1 MIGSMTSQNAST
13 DWISRGSLIR
23 SSTWTPLHQLVSDH
37 SAQNNVD
44 VAAPTDVFQVSITFA
59 FGSVEARVGE
69 PLPAQLVITS
79 YAHRSSS
86 PIILREVTVSFV
98 GCLKIVKFTHDENA
112 KPVASSTNSLMHLY
126 DIPIGETRLSSES
139 SSSRPSSPE
148 SIQPLVGASDLTF
161 SPGTIKVFTFNLL
174 PRDAGEV
181 KATLAS
187 IDIHEEFFD
196 FTVVTPLHKQV
207 SPNDW
212 WLTCGTIV
220 SKRKLTTD
228 HSWSINVLPK
238 PPKVDIH
245 ILNLLKSYYTDEKV
259 ELQFTITNNEVEDAE
274 IRFNVQLQGSLNKAP
289 VVRWKSSSTDKGIS
303 IMQDDV
309 RDEVVNSLNSQPAGH
324 LIGRMA
330 PGEARTELI
339 TFQALPEMVD
349 YILEVTANYHLLSD
363 PDTPIS
369 KTITKDLVFIGPF
382 EANYVTTPRVHSSPW
397 PSYFHMG
404 EDDDDQSQSPEKS
417 RLEGLQQK
425 WLLSARVASFAI
437 EALRIEDVA
446 LEIVDV
452 RHGAVCRVSQTPNL
466 PKPPAI
472 LSPNEILSRE
482 FLFEVHKRSLED
494 RRASSVTFR
503 LCVLW
508 RRESPSSSSS
518 TATSLLV
525 SPITIPFG
533 EPRVVASVSQSI
545 GSEQLPLVHISY
557 TLENPSMHLLTFSV
571 SMEANEDF
579 AFSGPKAITV
589 QLVPLSQHNIRYNLL
604 PAQKG
609 VWIWPSL
616 KVVDMGFGKTLMV
629 GAGEGCRGDSKGIA
643 IWVSSDE

>member
-1 MIGSMTSQNAST
+1 
-13 DWISRGSLIR
+13 
-23 SSTWTPLHQLVSDH
+23 
-37 SAQNNVD
+37 
-44 VAAPTDVFQVSITFA
+44 
-59 FGSVEARVGE
+59 
-69 PLPAQLVITS
+69 
-79 YAHRSSS
+79 
-86 PIILREVTVSFV
+86 
-98 GCLKIVKFTHDENA
+98 
-112 KPVASSTNSLMHLY
+112 MHLY
-126 DIPIGETRLSSES
+126 DIPIRERRLSSELS
-139 SSSRPSSPE
+139 SSHSSSPE
-148 SIQPLVGASDLTF
+148 SILPLVGASNLTF

-174 PRDAGEV
+174 PREAGEV

-196 FTVVTPLHKQV
+196 FTVVTPLHQQL

-238 PPKVDIH
+238 PPKVGIH
-245 ILNLLKSYYTDEKV
+245 IRNLLKSYYTDEKV
-259 ELQFTITNNEVEDAE
+259 ELEFAIINNEVEDAE
-274 IRFNVQLQGSLNKAP
+274 IRLNVKLQCSLNEAP
-289 VVRWKSSSTDKGIS
+289 VVRWNSSTDRIIS
-303 IMQDDV
+303 VVEDDA
-309 RDEVVNSLNSQPAGH
+309 RDEVVNNVNNQPAGH

-330 PGEARTELI
+330 PGEVRTNSI

-349 YILEVTANYHLLSD
+349 YTLEVTANYHLLSD
-363 PDTPIS
+363 PDTPIA

-382 EANYVTTPRVHSSPW
+382 EANYITTPRVHSSPW

-404 EDDDDQSQSPEKS
+404 EDDDNQSQSLEQS
-417 RLEGLQQK
+417 RLKGLQQK
-425 WLLSARVASFAI
+425 WSLSARVASFAI
-437 EALRIEDVA
+437 EALKIEDVA
-446 LEIVDV
+446 LEVVDV
-452 RHGAVCRVSQTPNL
+452 RHGAVCRVSQTPDQ
-466 PKPPAI
+466 PKPPVI
-472 LSPNEILSRE
+472 LSPNETLSRE
-482 FLFEVHKRSLED
+482 FPFEVHKRSLED

-503 LCVLW
+503 LRILW
-508 RRESPSSSSS
+508 RRESPASSFS

-533 EPRVVASVSQSI
+533 EPRVVARVSQSI
-545 GSEQLPLVHISY
+545 SSDQFPLVHMSY

-589 QLVPLSQHNIRYNLL
+589 QLVPLSRHDIQYNLL

-616 KVVDMGFGKTLMV
+616 KVVDVGFGKTLMI